1 MFSFAAAALLG
12 SQPQSR
18 QHEMARR
25 RYSSMTHDVDKFA
38 RNMAPT
44 ALQGQAAGTFAALAA
59 GRDWNR
65 LPVETVRARLACDG
79 VPVSIS

>member
-1 MFSFAAAALLG
+1 
-12 SQPQSR
+12 
-18 QHEMARR
+18 
-25 RYSSMTHDVDKFA
+25 MTHDVDKFA

-79 VPVSIS
+79 VPISIS